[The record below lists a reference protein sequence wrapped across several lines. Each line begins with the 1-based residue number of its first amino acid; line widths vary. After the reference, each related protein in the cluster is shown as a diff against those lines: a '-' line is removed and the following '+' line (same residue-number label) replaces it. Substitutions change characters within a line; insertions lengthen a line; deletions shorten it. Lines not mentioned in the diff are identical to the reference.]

1 MFAFAISLSL
11 LEYKVL
17 KGKNLRILFTYESQ
31 YLE

>member
-1 MFAFAISLSL
+1 MFAFGVSLSL

-17 KGKNLRILFTYESQ
+17 KGKNLIILFTDESQ